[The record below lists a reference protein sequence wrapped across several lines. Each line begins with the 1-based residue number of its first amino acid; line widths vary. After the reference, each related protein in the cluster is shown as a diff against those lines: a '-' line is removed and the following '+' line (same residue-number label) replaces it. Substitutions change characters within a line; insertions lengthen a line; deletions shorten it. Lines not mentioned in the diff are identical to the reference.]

1 MLLFYIADFRHRL
14 LTWGWQTKGE
24 DIHFETLRCFL
35 RSPKTLIFKTMHWL
49 LTTFLILLI
58 LNSVKSLVLD
68 LLNARNIRANA
79 GKIPESYAG
88 VMDEETYA
96 KSVAYSL
103 EKTRFSIITS
113 LYGSIILAVVILCGF
128 LPWMWH
134 ALEGFWSASLWAQ
147 AGYLVVV
154 TLVLS
159 VPDMPFDWYSTFKL
173 EGKFGFNKSTLRL
186 WISDKVKGT
195 LVGFVIGYPL
205 ICLLLKLVDWLGS
218 NWWIWGFVVIF
229 VFQLAMMVLYPKLIM
244 PLFNKL
250 EPLESGDLKNQLM
263 DLSDS
268 SGFAAKTIEVMD
280 GSKRSGHSNAFFTGF
295 GKFRRIV
302 LFDTLM
308 EQLEI
313 NELKAVLAH
322 EIGHYKRGH
331 VPKMV
336 AMSAVGMLVA
346 FWAIAFL
353 ATSTWFYA
361 GFGFEGV
368 TSIAPAFLLFSIM
381 SGLITSWLTPV
392 FSILSRKHEYEADAF
407 ARDAMGEYQS
417 LIGALRKLN
426 EKNLSNLTPHPIYS
440 AFYYSHPTLLERE
453 SAMKGEA

>member
-1 MLLFYIADFRHRL
+1 MRYFR
-14 LTWGWQTKGE
+14 G
-24 DIHFETLRCFL
+24 
-35 RSPKTLIFKTMHWL
+35 SPKTLTFHSMHWL
-49 LTTFLILLI
+49 LTTFLLLLI

-79 GKIPESYAG
+79 GKIPDAYAG
-88 VMDEETYA
+88 VMEEETYA

-103 EKTRFSIITS
+103 EKSRFSIITS
-113 LYGSIILAVVILCGF
+113 LYGSIILALVILGGF
-128 LPWMWH
+128 LPWLWH
-134 ALEGFWSASLWAQ
+134 LLEGFWGASLWAQ

-159 VPDMPFDWYSTFKL
+159 IPDMPFDWYSTFKL
-173 EGKFGFNKSTLRL
+173 EEKYGFNKSTLGL

-195 LVGFVIGYPL
+195 LIGFVIGYPL

-218 NWWIWGFVVIF
+218 SWWIWGFVVIF

-250 EPLESGDLKNQLM
+250 EPLEPGDLKNQLM

-308 EQLEI
+308 EQLET

-353 ATSTWFYA
+353 AKSSWFYI

-368 TSIAPAFLLFSIM
+368 ASIAPAFLLFSIM

-407 ARDAMGEYQS
+407 ARDSMGEYHS

>member
-1 MLLFYIADFRHRL
+1 
-14 LTWGWQTKGE
+14 
-24 DIHFETLRCFL
+24 
-35 RSPKTLIFKTMHWL
+35 MHWL
-49 LTTFLILLI
+49 LFTFVVLLV
-58 LNSVKSLVLD
+58 LQSLKSLILD
-68 LLNARNIRANA
+68 LLNAKNIRANQH
-79 GKIPESYAG
+79 KIPDAYQG
-88 VMDEETYA
+88 VMDEETYG

-103 EKTRFSIITS
+103 EKSRFSIITS
-113 LYGSIILAVVILCGF
+113 LYGSVVLVLVILSGF
-128 LPWMWH
+128 LPWLWDS
-134 ALEGFWSASLWAQ
+134 LENFWGSSLWAQ
-147 AGYLVVV
+147 AGFLVVV
-154 TLVLS
+154 TLVLAI
-159 VPDMPFDWYSTFKL
+159 PDLPFDYYSTFKL
-173 EGKFGFNKSTLRL
+173 EEKYGFNKSTFGL

-218 NWWIWGFVVIF
+218 TWWIWGFVVIF

-250 EPLESGDLKNQLM
+250 EPLEEGELKNELM
-263 DLSDS
+263 DLSDR

-295 GKFRRIV
+295 GRFRRIV

-308 EQLEI
+308 EQLQT

-331 VPKMV
+331 IPKMIL
-336 AMSAVGMLVA
+336 MSAAGMLLA
-346 FWAIAFL
+346 FWLIAWL
-353 ATSTWFYA
+353 ANSPWFYE

-368 TSIAPAFLLFSIM
+368 TSIAPAFLLFSIL
-381 SGLITSWLTPV
+381 SGLVTSWLTPL

-407 ARDAMGEYQS
+407 ARDAMGEPQS
-417 LIGALRKLN
+417 LIAALRKLN
-426 EKNLSNLTPHPIYS
+426 EKNLSNLTPHPLYS

-453 SAMKGEA
+453 AALKEET

>member
-1 MLLFYIADFRHRL
+1 
-14 LTWGWQTKGE
+14 
-24 DIHFETLRCFL
+24 
-35 RSPKTLIFKTMHWL
+35 MHWL

-58 LNSVKSLVLD
+58 LNTVKSLVLD
-68 LLNARNIRANA
+68 LLNARNIRVNQD
-79 GKIPESYAG
+79 KIPESYAG
-88 VMDEETYA
+88 VMDEKTYA

-103 EKTRFSIITS
+103 EKTRFSMITTI
-113 LYGSIILAVVILCGF
+113 YGSIILAIVILAGF
-128 LPWMWH
+128 LPWLWT
-134 ALEGFWSASLWAQ
+134 ALEAFWGTSLWAQ
-147 AGYLVVV
+147 AGFLVVV

-159 VPDMPFDWYSTFKL
+159 IPELPFDWYSTFKL
-173 EGKFGFNKSTLRL
+173 EEKYGFNKSSLRL
-186 WISDKVKGT
+186 WISDKIKGT

-205 ICLLLKLVDWLGS
+205 ICLLLGLVGWIGS
-218 NWWIWGFVVIF
+218 TWWIWGFIVVF

-250 EPLESGDLKNQLM
+250 EPLEGGDLKDELM
-263 DLSDS
+263 NLSDR

-308 EQLEI
+308 EQLET

-336 AMSAVGMLVA
+336 AMSAIGMLLA

-353 ATSTWFYA
+353 ANSTWFYA
-361 GFGFEGV
+361 GFGFDGV
-368 TSIAPAFLLFSIM
+368 VSIAPAFLLFSIM

-392 FSILSRKHEYEADAF
+392 FSSLSRKHEYEADAF
-407 ARDAMGEYQS
+407 ARDAMGEYLS
-417 LIGALRKLN
+417 LVGALRKLN
-426 EKNLSNLTPHPIYS
+426 EKNLSNLTPHPLYS

-453 SAMKGEA
+453 SALKGEG

>member
-1 MLLFYIADFRHRL
+1 
-14 LTWGWQTKGE
+14 
-24 DIHFETLRCFL
+24 
-35 RSPKTLIFKTMHWL
+35 MHWL

-58 LNSVKSLVLD
+58 LNTLKSLVLD
-68 LLNARNIRANA
+68 LLNARNIRANRDQ
-79 GKIPESYAG
+79 IPEAYTG
-88 VMDEETYA
+88 VMDDETYA

-103 EKTRFSIITS
+103 EKTRFSIVTS
-113 LYGSIILAVVILCGF
+113 LYGSVVLAIVIFAGF
-128 LPWMWH
+128 LPWLWT
-134 ALEGFWSASLWAQ
+134 ALEGYWGGSLWAQ
-147 AGYLVVV
+147 AGFLVVV
-154 TLVLS
+154 TLLLS
-159 VPDMPFDWYSTFKL
+159 IPELPFDWYSTFKL
-173 EGKFGFNKSTLRL
+173 EEKYGFNKSTLGL
-186 WISDKVKGT
+186 WISDKIKGT
-195 LVGFVIGYPL
+195 LVGFAIGYPL
-205 ICLLLKLVDWLGS
+205 ICLLLALVGWIGAT
-218 NWWIWGFVVIF
+218 WWIWGFVIVF

-250 EPLESGDLKNQLM
+250 EPLEGGALKDELM
-263 DLSDS
+263 DLSDR

-308 EQLEI
+308 EQLET

-336 AMSAVGMLVA
+336 AMSALGMLLA
-346 FWAIAFL
+346 FWAIALL
-353 ATSTWFYA
+353 ATSSWFYE
-361 GFGFEGV
+361 GFGFGGV
-368 TSIAPAFLLFSIM
+368 ASIAPAFLLFSIM

-407 ARDAMGEYQS
+407 ARDAMGEHLS
-417 LIGALRKLN
+417 LVGALRKLN
-426 EKNLSNLTPHPIYS
+426 EKNLSNLTPHPLYS

-453 SAMKGEA
+453 SALKGEG

>member
-1 MLLFYIADFRHRL
+1 
-14 LTWGWQTKGE
+14 
-24 DIHFETLRCFL
+24 
-35 RSPKTLIFKTMHWL
+35 MHWL

-58 LNSVKSLVLD
+58 LNTVKSLVLD
-68 LLNARNIRANA
+68 LLNARNIRANKD
-79 GKIPESYAG
+79 KIPESYAG

-103 EKTRFSIITS
+103 EKTRFSMITTI
-113 LYGSIILAVVILCGF
+113 YGSVVLAIVILAGF
-128 LPWMWH
+128 LPWLWT
-134 ALEGFWSASLWAQ
+134 ALETFWGTSLWAQ
-147 AGYLVVV
+147 AGFLVVV
-154 TLVLS
+154 TLALS
-159 VPDMPFDWYSTFKL
+159 IPELPFDWYSTFKL
-173 EGKFGFNKSTLRL
+173 EEKYGFNKSSLGL

-195 LVGFVIGYPL
+195 LIGFAIGYPL
-205 ICLLLKLVDWLGS
+205 ICLLLGLVGWIGS
-218 NWWIWGFVVIF
+218 TWWIWGFIVVF

-250 EPLESGDLKNQLM
+250 EPLEGGDLKDELM
-263 DLSDS
+263 DLSDR

-308 EQLEI
+308 EQLET

-336 AMSAVGMLVA
+336 AMSALGMLLA

-353 ATSTWFYA
+353 ANSTWFYV

-368 TSIAPAFLLFSIM
+368 GSIAPAFLLFSIM
-381 SGLITSWLTPV
+381 SGLVTSWLTPV

-407 ARDAMGEYQS
+407 ARDAMGEYLS
-417 LIGALRKLN
+417 LVGALRKLN
-426 EKNLSNLTPHPIYS
+426 EKNLSNLTPHPLYS

-453 SAMKGEA
+453 SALKGEG